1 MENNNIFLRIQIF
14 FRNVYFGKQKTN
26 ESDVNVSDIEENKHL
41 INYPRQMFIS
51 RTNINDG
58 YNDNNDE
65 TDYNNNLI
73 RRNSTSIDSVSD
85 IESELSFFT
94 DLEYGISQDDSDLY
108 VNEHE
113 PCKCYYCYIAKKICF
128 IKPIKCINNKSN
140 KKTVK
145 NDSFIYV

>member
-58 YNDNNDE
+58 YNDNDNND
-65 TDYNNNLI
+65 DNLI
-73 RRNSTSIDSVSD
+73 RRNSTSIDSC
-85 IESELSFFT
+85 SELSFFT

-140 KKTVK
+140 KKSVK
-145 NDSFIYV
+145 NNSFIYV